1 MENGNERGGL
11 RRASQLAAAAVNIA
25 RGTAQGGAAGAAV
38 EAAKSFAPQ
47 LLRLAAGIA
56 FFMFCLPLLLF
67 VALPSSMFGFPSVDS
82 PDIQDMTRQAQ
93 LAEETYA
100 RTQQLIEARAGELE
114 ALAAA
119 GYDDAQTARDLTG
132 LTSDWV
138 AAISSV
144 LYMQELGAING
155 GTDAVFAH
163 AVVQTTSEETYEE
176 EETYTFINEDGA
188 EEQGTRTV
196 ERTRVLIDQRAATPA
211 EVMDALGF
219 TGEQKEWAQ
228 LIADVL
234 ASGQRQDG
242 DAPSLDLGDVV
253 FTDAS
258 TPVTYYNQTDVR
270 WSGISYSGSTIGVAG
285 CGPSC
290 VAIVVS
296 SLTGTALTPDEAAA
310 WSERTG
316 HAAYGNGSYPALI
329 PDALEHYGLT
339 VERAGTPSAQ
349 QLVDAL
355 AAGKLVV
362 VLMGPGA
369 FTTGGHYIVLRGVTA
384 AGSVLVA
391 DPYTYSFCQ
400 REWDIGLILRQ
411 AKHGC
416 AAGGPFWIAS

>member
-25 RGTAQGGAAGAAV
+25 RGAAQGGAAV

-119 GYDDAQTARDLTG
+119 GYDDAQTTRDLTG

-144 LYMQELGAING
+144 LYLQELDEING
-155 GTDAVFAH
+155 GMDAIFAH
-163 AVVQTTSEETYEE
+163 SVVQTTRVETYEE
-176 EETYTFINEDGA
+176 EETFLFVNEDGT
-188 EEQGTRTV
+188 EEQRTRIV
-196 ERTRVLIDQRAATPA
+196 ERTRVFIDQRAAAPA

-219 TGEQKEWAQ
+219 TEEQKQWAQ

-234 ASGQRQDG
+234 AGDQRQDA

-270 WSGISYSGSTIGVAG
+270 WSEAEYSGSTIGVAG

-296 SLTGTALTPDEAAA
+296 SLTGTPVTPDEAAA

-339 VERAGTPSAQ
+339 VQRAGTPSAQ

-369 FTTGGHYIVLRGVTA
+369 FTTGGHYIVLRGVTSE
-384 AGSVLVA
+384 GGILVA

-400 REWDIGLILRQ
+400 REWDIGLILRE